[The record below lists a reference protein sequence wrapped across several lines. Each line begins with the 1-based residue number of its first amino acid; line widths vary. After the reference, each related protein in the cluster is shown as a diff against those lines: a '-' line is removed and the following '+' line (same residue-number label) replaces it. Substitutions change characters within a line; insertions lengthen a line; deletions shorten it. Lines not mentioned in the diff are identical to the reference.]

1 MDLETSGTQSHVD
14 WRRLHALGLPSGS
27 IRALLAI
34 LIFATTWGLL
44 VLRPSREVPDYLR
57 DLLFIIMGH
66 YFAARRWSDQ
76 GDEPGPP
83 PLYLPRGS
91 VRLILIAGCVA
102 VALVLFQRGQL
113 TTPRENPGVVT
124 LLLVGGFLLGVVLNA
139 VSDALRERGYR
150 PPRLAR
156 GSSGTGLARR
166 RLDPGRPGPEPP
178 APLLPPG
185 ADRRDPFPMGPHRP
199 IRPGTRPGGRRRVLL
214 RLEVVAV
221 SHRHQSLI
229 GAGATDLPRRS
240 GGNRPAVHSGRPS
253 FPLVASDGPF
263 ARLSSSDSFRRT
275 LTTYGDLPAV
285 QCPYV
290 VATKVPSGRISTPG

>member
-1 MDLETSGTQSHVD
+1 MDLDTSRPPSVVE

-66 YFAARRWSDQ
+66 YFAARRHAGH

-91 VRLILIAGCVA
+91 VRLILVAGSVA
-102 VALVLFQRGQL
+102 VAVVLFQRGQL

-139 VSDALRERGYR
+139 ASDALRERGYR
-150 PPRLAR
+150 PPRLAEDLR
-156 GSSGTGLARR
+156 ALIAVVAAVILVVLVLNRLLLYFPPERVDAILARWV
-166 RLDPGRPGPEPP
+166 LIGRYGPE
-178 APLLPPG
+178 
-185 ADRRDPFPMGPHRP
+185 H
-199 IRPGTRPGGRRRVLL
+199 VLAA
-214 RLEVVAV
+214 VVGFYFG
-221 SHRHQSLI
+221 S
-229 GAGATDLPRRS
+229 RS
-240 GGNRPAVHSGRPS
+240 
-253 FPLVASDGPF
+253 
-263 ARLSSSDSFRRT
+263 
-275 LTTYGDLPAV
+275 
-285 QCPYV
+285 
-290 VATKVPSGRISTPG
+290 